1 MAATES
7 IIEEHIEANV
17 AEFDRNHLLTI
28 TFPPKVKSMTQKAKA
43 DESIILPTTL
53 LVNIK

>member
-7 IIEEHIEANV
+7 VIKEHIEANV
-17 AEFDRNHLLTI
+17 AECDRNHLLTI
-28 TFPPKVKSMTQKAKA
+28 TFPPKVKSMTLKAKA

>member
-17 AEFDRNHLLTI
+17 AECDRNHLLTI
-28 TFPPKVKSMTQKAKA
+28 PLPPKVKSMTLKAKA